1 MSHQNCEKSKK
12 KKLPVPVHPLLYAD
26 FTFTHVIYRAR
37 APRMVSRPAE
47 GGCFCLATVSVFS
60 LMSGVWRRPSASDCH
75 RLLSRARKH
84 AATSPLSRVTAA
96 AFLLAS
102 EYATS
107 SSPAGDHACICVC
120 FIIFM
125 LPHTVYRVRREPSPS
140 LAPLQSTYC
149 ESKL

>member
-1 MSHQNCEKSKK
+1 MYNN
-12 KKLPVPVHPLLYAD
+12 YALASGSRRCLIIVS
-26 FTFTHVIYRAR
+26 THVIYRAR
-37 APRMVSRPAE
+37 APHMVSRPAE
-47 GGCFCLATVSVFS
+47 GGCFYLATVSVS
-60 LMSGVWRRPSASDCH
+60 VRRPARPKCKSSESDCR

-102 EYATS
+102 EYATA

-120 FIIFM
+120 FI
-125 LPHTVYRVRREPSPS
+125 LCYRVRREPSPS

-149 ESKL
+149 ESEL

>member
-1 MSHQNCEKSKK
+1 M
-12 KKLPVPVHPLLYAD
+12 
-26 FTFTHVIYRAR
+26 IYQAR

-60 LMSGVWRRPSASDCH
+60 LCPGTSGVRRGPSASDRDCH
-75 RLLSRARKH
+75 RLLSRARNH

-102 EYATS
+102 EYATA
-107 SSPAGDHACICVC
+107 SSPAGDHACVCVC
-120 FIIFM
+120 FILCYRI
-125 LPHTVYRVRREPSPS
+125 PYTRIRVYRVCREPSPS

-149 ESKL
+149 ESDIEL